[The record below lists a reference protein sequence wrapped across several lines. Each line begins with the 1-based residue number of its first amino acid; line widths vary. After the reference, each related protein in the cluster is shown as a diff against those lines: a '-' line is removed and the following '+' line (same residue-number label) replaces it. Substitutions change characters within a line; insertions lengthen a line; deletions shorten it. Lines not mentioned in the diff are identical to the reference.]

1 MVVAGDR
8 VHPATRELPL
18 ESTVN
23 DVWYRWTTRPTGT
36 VHTVA
41 RYRAPGAAAGDG
53 TTTGGTDWPISWCRD
68 YQGGRSF
75 YTGLGRTAAAYGQQN
90 LRKHLLGAIQWSAG
104 LVRGGCKAT
113 ILSNYSTDR
122 VVNAAS
128 GNLNNTGESHGVA
141 PASNGWVFYIGRAD
155 CRTDAERGAMIG
167 QASSPKI
174 LDFANRNVGVGC
186 GTIHILD
193 PKAANGTVNSGV
205 TKAGV
210 HPGLRRPWV
219 RRRGQR
225 QDRDRSARH
234 RAVARLRHHGPHLPA
249 VLPDVQPGQPGPAG
263 PGRR

>member
-1 MVVAGDR
+1 MVENTSNATAFTAANLANYRAVVFLDNKGDLLNAAQESALQAYVQGGGGFVGIGGAAEAETANTFITGLIGARPDAASPTTASDQVVVAGDR

-113 ILSNYSTDR
+113 ILSNYATDR

-128 GNLNNTGESHGVA
+128 GNLANT
-141 PASNGWVFYIGRAD
+141 R
-155 CRTDAERGAMIG
+155 
-167 QASSPKI
+167 
-174 LDFANRNVGVGC
+174 
-186 GTIHILD
+186 
-193 PKAANGTVNSGV
+193 
-205 TKAGV
+205 
-210 HPGLRRPWV
+210 
-219 RRRGQR
+219 
-225 QDRDRSARH
+225 
-234 RAVARLRHHGPHLPA
+234 
-249 VLPDVQPGQPGPAG
+249 
-263 PGRR
+263 